1 MRLIDADAL
10 IDEIKHGLWDW
21 GSVDGIKSS
30 AVLKQTISDINNM
43 PTVDAEPVRHGKWI
57 YEPKDA
63 IEMMFT
69 LPKCSECG
77 FYSADGMYY
86 CSCCGARMDLDE
98 VKE

>member
-10 IDEIKHGLWDW
+10 EDVLVNHGFCYC
-21 GSVDGIKSS
+21 GENEYNDGVADGFLLARDDVKE
-30 AVLKQTISDINNM
+30 APTI
-43 PTVDAEPVRHGKWI
+43 DAEPIRHGKWI

-86 CSCCGARMDLDE
+86 CSCCGARMDE
-98 VKE
+98 VEE

>member
-1 MRLIDADAL
+1 MRLIDADAFIEEARNRIDMQDEYL
-10 IDEIKHGLWDW
+10 PIHIKYFVIDE
-21 GSVDGIKSS
+21 
-30 AVLKQTISDINNM
+30 M
-43 PTVDAEPVRHGKWI
+43 PTIDARPVKHGKWI

-86 CSCCGARMDLDE
+86 CSCCGARMDK
-98 VKE
+98 KE